1 VKQFFYFLNA
11 IIIFSSSILVADV
24 GDSQKVSIL
33 AKYLMQDENLSSAE
47 ARSQALS
54 SVYGKPEL
62 KDLKYDSSSEMFFG
76 RLVSENR
83 DLEKDINFYMP
94 RKRALEF
101 EKDISQGVIEIEHS
115 FKNNRVK
122 FEDVQLEYKGIKYPL
137 ATQNANSVSLK
148 LGAYFL
154 SDQNTELL
162 LKKDGVGAILNLQ
175 DFFNLEK
182 QTNVLRIEAAYKFS
196 ADHKMEL
203 SWYKVNNRSY
213 QTVDKSFEYNGHII
227 EAGSSVDMRYDTE
240 IYKLMY
246 AYSAYQTN
254 KLNLMFRA
262 GLHVTSISTRLAAS
276 ISTNLVED
284 SLSTDSLRITKPLPV
299 FGFGLEYKILSDL
312 YFNYNVDYFLL
323 SYDNALEGALVDTL
337 LSVEYKYNRYVGVGV
352 GLNATKSRLHVQ
364 QESTL
369 FETRNEVMGALA
381 YLIFSY

>member
-1 VKQFFYFLNA
+1 MKKFFYFLNA
-11 IIIFSSSILVADV
+11 LIILSSSVLLADV
-24 GDSQKVSIL
+24 DDAQKVSIL

-76 RLVSENR
+76 RLASENGA
-83 DLEKDINFYMP
+83 LEKDINFYMP
-94 RKRALEF
+94 RKRALDF
-101 EKDISQGVIEIEHS
+101 EKDTAKGTIEIEHA
-115 FKNNRVK
+115 FKDNELT
-122 FEDVQLEYKGIKYPL
+122 FEDVALEYKGIQYPI
-137 ATQNANSVSLK
+137 AVEEANFISLK
-148 LGAYFL
+148 IGGYFL

-162 LKKDGVGAILNLQ
+162 LKQDGIGAILNLQ
-175 DFFNLEK
+175 DLFNLDK
-182 QTNVLRIEAAYKFS
+182 QTNVLRVEVAYKFS

-227 EAGSSVDMRYDTE
+227 EAGASVDMRYDTE

-254 KLNLMFRA
+254 KLKLMFRA

-276 ISTNLVED
+276 VSTDLVED
-284 SLSTDSLRITKPLPV
+284 SVSSDALRITKPLPV
-299 FGFGLEYKILSDL
+299 LGFGLEYKIISDL

-323 SYDNALEGALVDTL
+323 SYDNALEGALVDTVVSL
-337 LSVEYKYNRYVGVGV
+337 EYKYNRYIGVGV

-364 QESTL
+364 QDETL
-369 FETRNEVMGALA
+369 FETRNEVMGALG